1 MRETH
6 VSKAEQPD
14 APAPKMNKW
23 TPTTDLTILRR
34 MGKTGEE
41 AAELLAVTSRII
53 IQGID
58 EIDPSSGKTN
68 RQRLEEEI
76 ADVYAQLD
84 CTIDALYLDISAIAR
99 RRGVKVEQMLEWEDL
114 FELGDDKPQESTDA

>member
-1 MRETH
+1 M
-6 VSKAEQPD
+6 ADQCL
-14 APAPKMNKW
+14 
-23 TPTTDLTILRR
+23 PTIMSPWQATNDPMMLRR

-41 AAELLAVTSRII
+41 AGELLAVTSRII

-68 RQRLEEEI
+68 RQRLQEEI

-84 CTIDALYLDISAIAR
+84 CTIDALYLDLNTIMR
-99 RRGVKVEQMLEWEDL
+99 RRSAKVEQMLEWE
-114 FELGDDKPQESTDA
+114 ELLQAGADTPQENTDA